1 MTKILNMGKV
11 KKLEPW
17 QKRVVLGL
25 KCPKVLLKKEI
36 NIYIL
41 LVSCCNS
48 VMQGNTMRIYLMSWE
63 VREDEKK
70 F

>member
-1 MTKILNMGKV
+1 MVTV
-11 KKLEPW
+11 KNLELW
-17 QKRVVLGL
+17 QKRDFLGR

-41 LVSCCNS
+41 IVSCCNS

-63 VREDEKK
+63 VRENEKE